1 MKITDIRIQNFGKLK
16 EREISLTD
24 GINIIYGPNESGKST
39 LHAYIRAMLFGLP
52 RLRGRASRTDQY
64 SRFEP
69 WDRPVDY
76 AGSMYFEAGNKEFCI
91 ERNFYKHDQ
100 RASLIC
106 ETDGEELSVEQGDLH
121 MLLGGISE
129 SVYDNTV
136 SIGQLRAETDE
147 GMLRELQNFMVNYEG
162 SGQGDIDLVKASEQ
176 LKRRK
181 KEWEKKLLEA
191 RNRQQENREN
201 IESQITYRRK
211 EIESLQNQIEEVEEE
226 TKHLQTALKEEMEK
240 EGKDADG
247 GQKNTESRIEK
258 REAKHLK
265 KMQREERRRQREEAE
280 TETPIRYPFLEIMS
294 LLLAMIAG
302 CAIAFF
308 GWWNPYLL
316 TDTVKYILMTVGI
329 IIAAG
334 SIWKILTVYERHI
347 AEDEEDYEDEDE
359 YGGENQYEDVDEYEN
374 TDEYNDTNA
383 YSNADTYDQAN
394 EYSGAPDDGR
404 KQNLYY
410 DMYSPVQQIEQK
422 INRLRGKE
430 ETLCQ
435 QAAEK
440 KVEIENLQENL
451 EELCDDTKNV
461 RDCKTE
467 IESLNL
473 AMRTLRQ
480 LSEKMQRKI
489 GTRLE
494 CRMGEILQEITEE
507 RYEQLRVDENINI
520 ELFEDGRWVSLQ
532 QLSRGTVEQVYF
544 ALRMAVSEI
553 LCEEKLPILLDDVFG
568 MYDELRLVQTLR
580 WLSRRGGQIL
590 LFTCHKREMELLR
603 RMGIRANVISL

>member
-39 LHAYIRAMLFGLP
+39 LHAFIRAMLFGLP

-100 RASLIC
+100 RASLVC
-106 ETDGEELSVEQGDLH
+106 ETDGEELSVEQGDFH
-121 MLLGGISE
+121 MILGGISE

-136 SIGQLRAETDE
+136 SIGQLRAKTDE

-162 SGQGDIDLVKASEQ
+162 SGQGDLDLVKASDQ

-181 KEWEKKLLEA
+181 REWERKLLEA
-191 RNRQQENREN
+191 RNRKQEERDGM
-201 IESQITYRRK
+201 ESHISYRRK
-211 EIESLQNQIEEVEEE
+211 EIESLRHQIAGVEEE
-226 TKHLQTALKEEMEK
+226 IKGLQSALQEEK
-240 EGKDADG
+240 EKEARHASKSESETAGKARKTAEDRA
-247 GQKNTESRIEK
+247 EK
-258 REAKHLK
+258 QELEKL
-265 KMQREERRRQREEAE
+265 QRQERKRQREEAE
-280 TETPIRYPFLEIMS
+280 TEAPIRYPFMEIMS

-302 CAIAFF
+302 CAVAFF

-316 TDTVKYILMTVGI
+316 PDTAKYSMMIAGV
-329 IIAAG
+329 IIAAV
-334 SIWKILTVYERHI
+334 SIWKLLTVYERHI
-347 AEDEEDYEDEDE
+347 TDDEQDYEDGDDDEDS
-359 YGGENQYEDVDEYEN
+359 YEDSYVYDDVDEADYEKEGESAH
-374 TDEYNDTNA
+374 T
-383 YSNADTYDQAN
+383 N
-394 EYSGAPDDGR
+394 EYSDVQDDSSN
-404 KQNLYY
+404 QNLYY
-410 DMYSPVQQIEQK
+410 DMYSPAQRIEQK

-440 KVEIENLQENL
+440 EVEIDNLRENL
-451 EELCDDTKNV
+451 EEFCGDTKEMQ
-461 RDCKTE
+461 DCKTE

-494 CRMGEILQEITEE
+494 YRMGEILQEITDD
-507 RYEQLRVDENINI
+507 RYEQLRVDENINV
-520 ELFEDGRWVSLQ
+520 ELFEDRRWVSLQ

-553 LCEEKLPILLDDVFG
+553 LCEEKLPIVLDDVFG

-580 WLSRRGGQIL
+580 WLSRRKGQIL
-590 LFTCHKREMELLR
+590 IFTCHKREMELLR
-603 RMGIRANVISL
+603 RMGIQANVISL

>member
-24 GINIIYGPNESGKST
+24 GINIIYGSNESGKST
-39 LHAYIRAMLFGLP
+39 LHAFIRAMLFGLP

-100 RASLIC
+100 RASLVC

-121 MLLGGISE
+121 MILGGISE

-136 SIGQLRAETDE
+136 SIGQLRAKTDE

-162 SGQGDIDLVKASEQ
+162 SGQGNLDLVKASEQ
-176 LKRRK
+176 LKHRK
-181 KEWEKKLLEA
+181 REWERKLVEA
-191 RNRQQENREN
+191 RNRKQEERDGM
-201 IESQITYRRK
+201 ESQISYRQK
-211 EIESLQNQIEEVEEE
+211 EMDRLKNQIEDVEKEIQR
-226 TKHLQTALKEEMEK
+226 LQTAWKEEAEK
-240 EGKDADG
+240 EAADAEKKQENAD
-247 GQKNTESRIEK
+247 SRAEK
-258 REAKHLK
+258 REAKQQKEML
-265 KMQREERRRQREEAE
+265 REEKRKQREEAE
-280 TETPIRYPFLEIMS
+280 TEAPIRYPFLEIMS

-302 CAIAFF
+302 CAVAFF

-316 TDTVKYILMTVGI
+316 PDTVKYLLMTVGI

-334 SIWKILTVYERHI
+334 SIWKILSVYERHVT
-347 AEDEEDYEDEDE
+347 DEEE
-359 YGGENQYEDVDEYEN
+359 EYEE
-374 TDEYNDTNA
+374 EY
-383 YSNADTYDQAN
+383 
-394 EYSGAPDDGR
+394 DDIDLYESSDVQKEER

-410 DMYSPVQQIEQK
+410 DMYSPAQRIEQK

-435 QAAEK
+435 QAEEK
-440 KVEIENLQENL
+440 KVEIENLRENL
-451 EELCDDTKNV
+451 EEFCGDTKEMQ
-461 RDCKTE
+461 DCKTE

-473 AMRTLRQ
+473 AMRTLCR

-494 CRMGEILQEITEE
+494 YRMGEILQEITDD
-507 RYEQLRVDENINI
+507 RYEQLRVDENINV
-520 ELFEDGRWVSLQ
+520 ELFEGGRWVSLQ

-553 LCEEKLPILLDDVFG
+553 LCEEKLPVLLDDVFG
-568 MYDELRLVQTLR
+568 MYDEQRLVQTLR
-580 WLSRRGGQIL
+580 WLSVRDGQVLI
-590 LFTCHKREMELLR
+590 FTCHKREMELLR
-603 RMGIRANVISL
+603 RMGIHANVISL